1 MRSLIGIFLGSF
13 AAVALAFA
21 ASDPGLAQSAN
32 ILVRMT
38 DEFRYEPESVTVRV
52 GDTVEWVNFGRLIGH
67 TVTADPHE
75 SLQPQHVV
83 LPPGAEA
90 FDSGLLPPGES
101 FRHTFTVPGRY
112 VYFCESHEAEG
123 MVGEVIVE

>member
-1 MRSLIGIFLGSF
+1 MRSLSGIFLGSF
-13 AAVALAFA
+13 AMVALALA
-21 ASDPGLAQSAN
+21 APYPGLAQQAN

-38 DEFRYEPESVTVRV
+38 DDFRYQPESLTVRV
-52 GDTVEWVNFGRLIGH
+52 GDTIEWINFGRLVGH
-67 TVTADPHE
+67 TVTADPNE
-75 SLQPQHVV
+75 PLEPRHVV

-90 FDSGLLPPGES
+90 FDSGLLPTGAS

-112 VYFCESHEAEG
+112 VYFCESHEAQG

>member
-1 MRSLIGIFLGSF
+1 MRSLSGIFLGSF
-13 AAVALAFA
+13 AALALAFA
-21 ASDPGLAQSAN
+21 TPDPGLAQGAN

-38 DEFRYEPESVTVRV
+38 DEFRYQPESITVRV
-52 GDTVEWVNFGRLIGH
+52 GDTVEWINFGRLVGH
-67 TVTADPHE
+67 TVTADPDE
-75 SLQPQHVV
+75 AFEPQHVV

-90 FDSGLLPPGES
+90 FDSGLLPIGES

-112 VYFCESHEAEG
+112 VYFCESHEAQG